1 MANSISVAV
10 ADIDTMCCGVATGV
24 VVVAELADFLEL
36 LPHAVSRVSATTTA
50 AIVLFTGGFLLPFV
64 EVMGNARRRES
75 PCRANLALPRGW
87 FVTPTRQATWLAS
100 PI

>member
-1 MANSISVAV
+1 MAKSISVAV
-10 ADIDTMCCGVATGV
+10 ADIETIRFGVLAAGV
-24 VVVAELADFLEL
+24 VLAGLAVLAL
-36 LPHAVSRVSATTTA
+36 LPHAVSRLRATPRA
-50 AIVLFTGGFLLPFV
+50 AIVLFTVCVLLLSV
-64 EVMGNARRRES
+64 EVLGTLDGRES